1 MKLIFLFLI
10 INAINA
16 QNAMMSYSVGSY
28 ATDDSCG
35 TQYHK
40 QTIGNCANEIE
51 TLEDCRLAA
60 SAFGLSVAQPIT
72 TGSRPQGCWIGLTGD
87 VWFNNM
93 PNSKTCDEEQIQ
105 FCFCRTSAL
114 HCRTQMERPSTET
127 LTPPAYQRDEGI
139 FSKSGASD
147 LSSAEVADSLPFHTE
162 FTVDQSTGYK
172 QLVENTNVSTTS
184 LFYLTDTGRN
194 IFKQVLPSHGRN
206 YESNPYTYKKNNG
219 ITM

>member
-1 MKLIFLFLI
+1 M
-10 INAINA
+10 
-16 QNAMMSYSVGSY
+16 QP
-28 ATDDSCG
+28 
-35 TQYHK
+35 
-40 QTIGNCANEIE
+40 TIRVVHNITSKRLVIVRTRLK

-162 FTVDQSTGYK
+162 FTVESIHRLQTTRRKYK
-172 QLVENTNVSTTS
+172 CFYHFTLLFNRYWPKYFQASVAKPRSQL
-184 LFYLTDTGRN
+184 
-194 IFKQVLPSHGRN
+194 
-206 YESNPYTYKKNNG
+206 
-219 ITM
+219 